1 MKRPTG
7 CHLKVQNPLLPLPSC
22 LREKCSHF
30 HHSLRQ
36 GITLDIISPC
46 GLMALHDTDK
56 NATNDIEP
64 FHQRRQQEVIAQ
76 KEKPTHTHN
85 GLQDSFAD
93 RIRCRPLHAGR
104 ILPSNSQG
112 PMHCTYA
119 SYEYW
124 VPGRLWYG
132 NISYRFLRI
141 LFIEGHYSQFC
152 YSVAMLFC
160 AFQSLSFPLQLSPK
174 RFLVERTC
182 WQTETKSCH
191 AKICQVSL
199 ALYARYEK
207 INISRSQ
214 IPGNSWDH
222 PTFEISRNA

>member
-1 MKRPTG
+1 M
-7 CHLKVQNPLLPLPSC
+7 
-22 LREKCSHF
+22 
-30 HHSLRQ
+30 
-36 GITLDIISPC
+36 
-46 GLMALHDTDK
+46 
-56 NATNDIEP
+56 
-64 FHQRRQQEVIAQ
+64 
-76 KEKPTHTHN
+76 
-85 GLQDSFAD
+85 QDSFAD
-93 RIRCRPLHAGR
+93 GIRCRPLHAGR

-119 SYEYW
+119 SYEYR

-141 LFIEGHYSQFC
+141 LLIEGHYSQFC
-152 YSVAMLFC
+152 YSLAMLFS

-191 AKICQVSL
+191 AKICQVTL
-199 ALYARYEK
+199 ALYMFDINR
-207 INISRSQ
+207 INISRSLS

-222 PTFEISRNA
+222 PTFEISRNAFSTKRGHLMTGSLIPTTLGRKTCQPPASSFRRVS